1 MSDKSNHQGR
11 AYEYAWCLALEQKLS
26 VFKKVIVDKQNGFN
40 ACYRAYESLEKSLQE
55 RYLESAKQGVLLL
68 LDCEPLLSEV
78 IGSSQNGITLSLQK
92 DKLGEIGDIRDILI
106 YFDRFCIGLSIKH
119 NHDALKHSRLSK
131 NLDFGGKWL
140 GVGVSQNYKDTIKP
154 LFERLENA
162 KKEGMLWRDFPNK
175 EQEIYAPLLQA
186 FKKEVLRIDENKKN
200 KVPQKMVEY
209 LLGKYDF
216 YKAILLEREQKT
228 KLEAYHFHNTLN
240 RSVKNKPKRI
250 IPLSKLPTRMIYFD
264 FKPKSFNTLE
274 LVLDEG
280 WSFSLRIHNASSRV
294 EPSLKFDIKL
304 LSKPESVA
312 VFIVG
317 FLGKQKSSILIKY

>member
-1 MSDKSNHQGR
+1 MSDKSNNQGR

-26 VFKKVIVDKQNGFN
+26 VFKKVVVDKQNGFN

-78 IGSSQNGITLSLQK
+78 IGSSQNEITLSLQK
-92 DKLGEIGDIRDILI
+92 DKLGEIGDVRDILI
-106 YFDRFCIGLSIKH
+106 YFDRFYIGLSIKH
-119 NHDALKHSRLSK
+119 NHDAVKHSRLSK
-131 NLDFGGKWL
+131 DLDFGEKWL

-154 LFERLENA
+154 LFEKLENA

-216 YKAILLEREQKT
+216 YKAILLEKKQKT

-280 WSFSLRIHNASSRV
+280 WSFSLRIHNASSSV

-317 FLGKQKSSILIKY
+317 F

>member
-1 MSDKSNHQGR
+1 MSNKSNNQGR

-78 IGSSQNGITLSLQK
+78 IGSSQNEITLSLQK

-119 NHDALKHSRLSK
+119 NHDAVKHSRLSK
-131 NLDFGGKWL
+131 DLDFGGKWL
-140 GVGVSQNYKDTIKP
+140 GVRVSQNYKDTIKP

-186 FKKEVLRIDENKKN
+186 FKKEVLRIDENKEN

-228 KLEAYHFHNTLN
+228 KLEAYHFNNTLN

-274 LVLDEG
+274 LVLNEG
-280 WSFSLRIHNASSRV
+280 WSFSLRIHNASSKV

-317 FLGKQKSSILIKY
+317 F

>member
-1 MSDKSNHQGR
+1 MSDKSNNQGR

-40 ACYRAYESLEKSLQE
+40 ACYRAYESLEKSLQD

-78 IGSSQNGITLSLQK
+78 IGSWQNEITLSLQK

-106 YFDRFCIGLSIKH
+106 YFDRFYIGLSIKH
-119 NHDALKHSRLSK
+119 NHDAAKHSRLSK
-131 NLDFGGKWL
+131 DLDFGEKWL

-162 KKEGMLWRDFPNK
+162 KEEGMLWRDFPNK

-186 FKKEVLRIDENKKN
+186 FKKEVLRIDEDKKN

-228 KLEAYHFHNTLN
+228 KLEAYHFNNTLN

-274 LVLDEG
+274 LVLNEG

-304 LSKPESVA
+304 LSIPMSVA

-317 FLGKQKSSILIKY
+317 F

>member
-1 MSDKSNHQGR
+1 MSDKSNNQGR

-78 IGSSQNGITLSLQK
+78 IESSQNEITLSLQK

-131 NLDFGGKWL
+131 DLDFGKKWL
-140 GVGVSQNYKDTIKP
+140 GVRVSQNYKDTIKP

-228 KLEAYHFHNTLN
+228 KLEAYHFNNTLN

-274 LVLDEG
+274 LVLNEG

-304 LSKPESVA
+304 LSIPVSVA

-317 FLGKQKSSILIKY
+317 F

>member
-78 IGSSQNGITLSLQK
+78 IGSSQNEITLSLQK
-92 DKLGEIGDIRDILI
+92 DKLGEIGDVRDILI

-131 NLDFGGKWL
+131 NLDFGEKWL

-274 LVLDEG
+274 LVLNEG
-280 WSFSLRIHNASSRV
+280 WSFSLRIHNASSKV

-317 FLGKQKSSILIKY
+317 F

>member
-1 MSDKSNHQGR
+1 MSDKSNNQGR

-55 RYLESAKQGVLLL
+55 RYLESSKQGVLLL

-92 DKLGEIGDIRDILI
+92 DKLGEIGDVRDILI
-106 YFDRFCIGLSIKH
+106 YFDRFCIGLNIKH

-131 NLDFGGKWL
+131 DLDFGEKWL

-274 LVLDEG
+274 LVLNEG
-280 WSFSLRIHNASSRV
+280 WSFSLRIHNASSKV

-317 FLGKQKSSILIKY
+317 F

>member
-1 MSDKSNHQGR
+1 MSDKSNNQGR

-26 VFKKVIVDKQNGFN
+26 VFKRVIVDKQNGFN

-92 DKLGEIGDIRDILI
+92 DKLGEIGDVRDILI

-119 NHDALKHSRLSK
+119 NHDAIKHSRLSK
-131 NLDFGGKWL
+131 NLDFGEKWL

-175 EQEIYAPLLQA
+175 EQEIYVPLLQA

-228 KLEAYHFHNTLN
+228 KLEAYHFNNTLN

-274 LVLDEG
+274 LVLNEG

-317 FLGKQKSSILIKY
+317 F

>member
-1 MSDKSNHQGR
+1 MSNKSNNQGR

-55 RYLESAKQGVLLL
+55 RYLESTKQGVLLL

-78 IGSSQNGITLSLQK
+78 IGSSQNEITLSLQK

-119 NHDALKHSRLSK
+119 NHNAVKHSRLSK
-131 NLDFGGKWL
+131 DLDFGEKWL
-140 GVGVSQNYKDTIKP
+140 GVRVSQNYKDTIKP

-200 KVPQKMVEY
+200 KVPQKMAEY

-228 KLEAYHFHNTLN
+228 KLETYHFNNTLN
-240 RSVKNKPKRI
+240 RSVKNKPKKI

-274 LVLDEG
+274 LVLNEG

-304 LSKPESVA
+304 LSIPVSVA
-312 VFIVG
+312 VFIIG
-317 FLGKQKSSILIKY
+317 F

>member
-1 MSDKSNHQGR
+1 MSDKSNNQGR

-92 DKLGEIGDIRDILI
+92 DKLGEIGDVRDILI

-131 NLDFGGKWL
+131 NLDFGEKWL

-228 KLEAYHFHNTLN
+228 KLEAYHFNNTLN

-274 LVLDEG
+274 LVLNEG

-317 FLGKQKSSILIKY
+317 F

>member
-92 DKLGEIGDIRDILI
+92 DKLGEIGDVRDILI

-186 FKKEVLRIDENKKN
+186 FRKEVLRIDENKKN

-317 FLGKQKSSILIKY
+317 F

>member
-1 MSDKSNHQGR
+1 MSDKSNNQGR

-26 VFKKVIVDKQNGFN
+26 VFKKVVVDKQNGFN
-40 ACYRAYESLEKSLQE
+40 AANRAYESLERSLQE

-78 IGSSQNGITLSLQK
+78 IGSSQNEITLSLQK

-119 NHDALKHSRLSK
+119 NHDAVKHSRLSK
-131 NLDFGGKWL
+131 DLDFGEKWL

-154 LFERLENA
+154 LFEKLENT

-228 KLEAYHFHNTLN
+228 KLEAYHFNNTLN

-317 FLGKQKSSILIKY
+317 F

>member
-1 MSDKSNHQGR
+1 MSDKSNNQGR

-26 VFKKVIVDKQNGFN
+26 VFKKVIVDKQNSFN
-40 ACYRAYESLEKSLQE
+40 AANRAYESLEKSLQD

-68 LDCEPLLSEV
+68 LDCEPLLSEI
-78 IGSSQNGITLSLQK
+78 IGSSQNEITLSLQK
-92 DKLGEIGDIRDILI
+92 DKLGEIGDVRDILI

-119 NHDALKHSRLSK
+119 NHDAVKHSRLSK
-131 NLDFGGKWL
+131 DLDFGEKWL
-140 GVGVSQNYKDTIKP
+140 GVGVSQNYKNTIKP
-154 LFERLENA
+154 LFEKLENT

-228 KLEAYHFHNTLN
+228 KLEAYHFNNTLN

-304 LSKPESVA
+304 LSIPVSVA

-317 FLGKQKSSILIKY
+317 F

>member
-1 MSDKSNHQGR
+1 MSDKSNNQGR

-78 IGSSQNGITLSLQK
+78 MGSSQNEITLSLQK

-119 NHDALKHSRLSK
+119 NHDSVKHSRLSK
-131 NLDFGGKWL
+131 DLDFGEKWL
-140 GVGVSQNYKDTIKP
+140 GVKVSQNYKDTIKP

-186 FKKEVLRIDENKKN
+186 FKKEVLRIDENEKN

-228 KLEAYHFHNTLN
+228 KLEAYHFNNTLN
-240 RSVKNKPKRI
+240 RSLKNKPKRI

-274 LVLDEG
+274 LVLNEG

-304 LSKPESVA
+304 LSKPVSVA

-317 FLGKQKSSILIKY
+317 F

>member
-1 MSDKSNHQGR
+1 MSNKSNNQGR

-26 VFKKVIVDKQNGFN
+26 VLKKVIVDKQNGFN

-78 IGSSQNGITLSLQK
+78 IGSSQNEITLSLQK

-119 NHDALKHSRLSK
+119 NHGAVKHSRLSK
-131 NLDFGGKWL
+131 NLDFGEKWL
-140 GVGVSQNYKDTIKP
+140 GVRVSQNYKDTIKP

-186 FKKEVLRIDENKKN
+186 FKKEVLRIDENKNN

-228 KLEAYHFHNTLN
+228 KLEAYHFNNTLN

-317 FLGKQKSSILIKY
+317 F

>member
-1 MSDKSNHQGR
+1 MSDKSNNQGR

-26 VFKKVIVDKQNGFN
+26 IFKKVIVDKQNGFN

-78 IGSSQNGITLSLQK
+78 IGSSQNEITLSLQK

-119 NHDALKHSRLSK
+119 NHDAVKHSRLSK
-131 NLDFGGKWL
+131 DLDFGEKWL

-186 FKKEVLRIDENKKN
+186 FKKEVLRIDGNKKN

-304 LSKPESVA
+304 LSIPVSVA
-312 VFIVG
+312 VFMVG
-317 FLGKQKSSILIKY
+317 F

>member
-1 MSDKSNHQGR
+1 MSDKSNNQGR

-92 DKLGEIGDIRDILI
+92 DKLGEIGDAQDILI
-106 YFDRFCIGLSIKH
+106 YFDRFCIGLNIKH

-131 NLDFGGKWL
+131 NLDFGEKWL

-154 LFERLENA
+154 LFEKLENA

-186 FKKEVLRIDENKKN
+186 FKKEVLRIDKNKKN

-250 IPLSKLPTRMIYFD
+250 IPLSKLPTRMIYFN

-304 LSKPESVA
+304 LSKPMSVA

-317 FLGKQKSSILIKY
+317 F

>member
-1 MSDKSNHQGR
+1 MSDKSNNQGR

-78 IGSSQNGITLSLQK
+78 IGSSQNEITLSLQK
-92 DKLGEIGDIRDILI
+92 DKLGEIGDVRDILI

-131 NLDFGGKWL
+131 DLDFGEKWL

-186 FKKEVLRIDENKKN
+186 FKKEVLRINEDEKN

-274 LVLDEG
+274 LVLNEG

-317 FLGKQKSSILIKY
+317 F

>member
-1 MSDKSNHQGR
+1 MSDKSNNQGR

-26 VFKKVIVDKQNGFN
+26 VLKKVIVDKQNGFN

-78 IGSSQNGITLSLQK
+78 IESSQNEITLSLQK

-131 NLDFGGKWL
+131 DLDFGGKWL
-140 GVGVSQNYKDTIKP
+140 GVRVSQNYKDTIKP

-186 FKKEVLRIDENKKN
+186 FKKEVLRIDENKEN

-228 KLEAYHFHNTLN
+228 KLEAYHFNNTLN

-274 LVLDEG
+274 LVLNEG

-317 FLGKQKSSILIKY
+317 F

>member
-1 MSDKSNHQGR
+1 MSNKSNNQGR

-40 ACYRAYESLEKSLQE
+40 ACYRAYESLEKSLQD

-68 LDCEPLLSEV
+68 LDCESLLSEV
-78 IGSSQNGITLSLQK
+78 IGSSQNEITLSLQK

-119 NHDALKHSRLSK
+119 NHDAVKHSRLSK
-131 NLDFGGKWL
+131 DLDFGGKWL
-140 GVGVSQNYKDTIKP
+140 GVRVSQNYKDTIKP

-186 FKKEVLRIDENKKN
+186 FKKEILRIDENKEN

-228 KLEAYHFHNTLN
+228 KLEAYHFNNTLN
-240 RSVKNKPKRI
+240 RSMKNKPKRI

-274 LVLDEG
+274 LVLNEG

-317 FLGKQKSSILIKY
+317 F

>member
-1 MSDKSNHQGR
+1 MSDKSNNQGR
-11 AYEYAWCLALEQKLS
+11 AYEYAWFLALEQKLS

-55 RYLESAKQGVLLL
+55 RYLASAKQGVLLL

-78 IGSSQNGITLSLQK
+78 IGSSQNEITLSLQK
-92 DKLGEIGDIRDILI
+92 DKLGEIGDVRDILI

-119 NHDALKHSRLSK
+119 NHDAVKHSRLSK
-131 NLDFGGKWL
+131 DLDFGEKWL
-140 GVGVSQNYKDTIKP
+140 GVGVSQHYKDTIKP

-175 EQEIYAPLLQA
+175 EQEIYALLLQA
-186 FKKEVLRIDENKKN
+186 FKKEVLRIDENEKN

-228 KLEAYHFHNTLN
+228 KLEAYHFNNTLN

-274 LVLDEG
+274 LVLNEG

-304 LSKPESVA
+304 LSIPMSVA
-312 VFIVG
+312 IFIVG
-317 FLGKQKSSILIKY
+317 F

>member
-1 MSDKSNHQGR
+1 MSNKSNNQGR

-26 VFKKVIVDKQNGFN
+26 VLKKVIVDKQNGFN

-78 IGSSQNGITLSLQK
+78 IGSSQNEITLSLQK

-119 NHDALKHSRLSK
+119 NHDAVKHSRLSK
-131 NLDFGGKWL
+131 DLDFGKKWL

-228 KLEAYHFHNTLN
+228 KLEAYHFNNTLN
-240 RSVKNKPKRI
+240 RSVKNKPKKI

-274 LVLDEG
+274 LVLNEG

-312 VFIVG
+312 VFIVE
-317 FLGKQKSSILIKY
+317 F

>member
-1 MSDKSNHQGR
+1 MSDKSNNQGR

-26 VFKKVIVDKQNGFN
+26 VFKKVVVDKQNGFN

-68 LDCEPLLSEV
+68 LDCEPLLSEA

-92 DKLGEIGDIRDILI
+92 DKLGEIGDVRDILI

-119 NHDALKHSRLSK
+119 NHDAVKHSRLSK
-131 NLDFGGKWL
+131 DLDFGEKWL

-154 LFERLENA
+154 LFEKLENA
-162 KKEGMLWRDFPNK
+162 KKEGMLWRDFSNK

-186 FKKEVLRIDENKKN
+186 FKKEVLRIDGNKKN

-228 KLEAYHFHNTLN
+228 KLEAYHFNNTLN

-317 FLGKQKSSILIKY
+317 F

>member
-1 MSDKSNHQGR
+1 MSDKSNNQGR

-40 ACYRAYESLEKSLQE
+40 ACYRAYENLEKSLQD

-78 IGSSQNGITLSLQK
+78 IGSSQNEITLSLQK
-92 DKLGEIGDIRDILI
+92 DKLGEIGDVRDILI

-131 NLDFGGKWL
+131 DLDFGEKWL
-140 GVGVSQNYKDTIKP
+140 GVRVSQNYKDTIKP

-240 RSVKNKPKRI
+240 HSVKNKPKRI

-317 FLGKQKSSILIKY
+317 F

>member
-1 MSDKSNHQGR
+1 MSDKSNNQGR

-78 IGSSQNGITLSLQK
+78 IGSSQNEITLSLQK
-92 DKLGEIGDIRDILI
+92 DKLGEIGDVRDILI

-119 NHDALKHSRLSK
+119 NHDAIKHSRLSK
-131 NLDFGGKWL
+131 NLDFGEKWL

-186 FKKEVLRIDENKKN
+186 FRKEVLRIDENKKN

-228 KLEAYHFHNTLN
+228 KLEAYHFNNTLN

-280 WSFSLRIHNASSRV
+280 WSFPLRIHNASSRV

-317 FLGKQKSSILIKY
+317 F

>member
-1 MSDKSNHQGR
+1 MSDKSNNQGR

-40 ACYRAYESLEKSLQE
+40 ACYRAYESLEKSLQD

-78 IGSSQNGITLSLQK
+78 IGSWQNEITLSLQK

-119 NHDALKHSRLSK
+119 NHDAVKHSRLSK
-131 NLDFGGKWL
+131 DLDFGEKWL
-140 GVGVSQNYKDTIKP
+140 GVRVSQNYKDTIKP

-186 FKKEVLRIDENKKN
+186 FKKEVLRIDEDKKN

-228 KLEAYHFHNTLN
+228 KLEAYHFNNTLN

-304 LSKPESVA
+304 LSIPVSVA

-317 FLGKQKSSILIKY
+317 F

>member
-1 MSDKSNHQGR
+1 MSDKSNNQGR

-119 NHDALKHSRLSK
+119 NHDAVKHSRLSK
-131 NLDFGGKWL
+131 NLDFGEKWL

-240 RSVKNKPKRI
+240 LSVKNKPKRI

-317 FLGKQKSSILIKY
+317 F

>member
-1 MSDKSNHQGR
+1 MSDKSNNQGR

-55 RYLESAKQGVLLL
+55 RYLESSKQGVLLL

-92 DKLGEIGDIRDILI
+92 DKLGEIGDVRDILI

-131 NLDFGGKWL
+131 NLDFGEKWL

-228 KLEAYHFHNTLN
+228 KLEAYHFNNTLN

-274 LVLDEG
+274 LVLNEG
-280 WSFSLRIHNASSRV
+280 WSFSLRIHNASSKV

-317 FLGKQKSSILIKY
+317 F

>member
-1 MSDKSNHQGR
+1 MSNKSNNQGR

-26 VFKKVIVDKQNGFN
+26 VLKKVIVDKQNGFN

-78 IGSSQNGITLSLQK
+78 IESSQNEITLSLQK

-131 NLDFGGKWL
+131 DLDFGKKWL

-228 KLEAYHFHNTLN
+228 KLEAYHFNNTLN

-274 LVLDEG
+274 LVLNEG

-317 FLGKQKSSILIKY
+317 F

>member
-1 MSDKSNHQGR
+1 MSDKSNNQGR

-78 IGSSQNGITLSLQK
+78 IKSSQNEITLSLQK
-92 DKLGEIGDIRDILI
+92 DKLGEIGDVRDILI

-317 FLGKQKSSILIKY
+317 F

>member
-1 MSDKSNHQGR
+1 MSDKSNNQGR

-78 IGSSQNGITLSLQK
+78 IGSSQNEITLSLQK

-131 NLDFGGKWL
+131 NLDFGEKWL

-154 LFERLENA
+154 LFEKLENA

-228 KLEAYHFHNTLN
+228 KLEAYHFNNTLN

-294 EPSLKFDIKL
+294 EPSLKFDIKF

-317 FLGKQKSSILIKY
+317 F

>member
-1 MSDKSNHQGR
+1 MSNKSNNQGR

-26 VFKKVIVDKQNGFN
+26 VLKKVIVDKQNGFN
-40 ACYRAYESLEKSLQE
+40 AANRAYESLEKSLQE

-68 LDCEPLLSEV
+68 LDCEPLLSEI
-78 IGSSQNGITLSLQK
+78 IGSLQNEITLSLQK
-92 DKLGEIGDIRDILI
+92 DKLGEIGNIRDILI

-119 NHDALKHSRLSK
+119 NHEAIKHSRLSK
-131 NLDFGGKWL
+131 DLDFGEKWL
-140 GVGVSQNYKDTIKP
+140 GVRVSQNYKDTIKP

-228 KLEAYHFHNTLN
+228 KLEAYHFNNTLN

-317 FLGKQKSSILIKY
+317 F

>member
-1 MSDKSNHQGR
+1 MSDKSNNQGR

-78 IGSSQNGITLSLQK
+78 IGSSQNEITLSLQK

-131 NLDFGGKWL
+131 NLDFGEKWL

-175 EQEIYAPLLQA
+175 EQEIYASLLQA

-228 KLEAYHFHNTLN
+228 KLEAYHFNNTLN

-317 FLGKQKSSILIKY
+317 F

>member
-1 MSDKSNHQGR
+1 MSDKSNNQGR

-26 VFKKVIVDKQNGFN
+26 VFKKVVVDKQNGFN
-40 ACYRAYESLEKSLQE
+40 AANRAYESLEKSLQE

-78 IGSSQNGITLSLQK
+78 IGSSQNEITLSLQK
-92 DKLGEIGDIRDILI
+92 DKLGEMGDVRDILI

-131 NLDFGGKWL
+131 DLDFGEKWL

-317 FLGKQKSSILIKY
+317 F

>member
-1 MSDKSNHQGR
+1 MSDKSNNQGR
-11 AYEYAWCLALEQKLS
+11 AYEYAWFLALEQKLS

-55 RYLESAKQGVLLL
+55 RYLASAKQGVLLL

-78 IGSSQNGITLSLQK
+78 IGSSQNKIILSLQK
-92 DKLGEIGDIRDILI
+92 DKLGEIGDVRDILI

-119 NHDALKHSRLSK
+119 NHDAVKHSRLSK
-131 NLDFGGKWL
+131 DLDFGEKWL
-140 GVGVSQNYKDTIKP
+140 GVGVSQHYKDTIKP

-175 EQEIYAPLLQA
+175 EQEIYAPLLRA
-186 FKKEVLRIDENKKN
+186 FKKEILRIDENEKN

-228 KLEAYHFHNTLN
+228 KLEAYHFNNTLN

-274 LVLDEG
+274 LVLNEG

-317 FLGKQKSSILIKY
+317 F

>member
-1 MSDKSNHQGR
+1 MSNKSNNQGR

-26 VFKKVIVDKQNGFN
+26 VLKKVIVDKQNGFN

-78 IGSSQNGITLSLQK
+78 IGSSQNEITLSLQK

-119 NHDALKHSRLSK
+119 NHDAVKHSRLSK
-131 NLDFGGKWL
+131 DLDFGKKWL

-186 FKKEVLRIDENKKN
+186 FKKEVLRIDENKEN

-228 KLEAYHFHNTLN
+228 KLEAYHFNNTLN
-240 RSVKNKPKRI
+240 RSMKNKPKRI

-317 FLGKQKSSILIKY
+317 F

>member
-1 MSDKSNHQGR
+1 MSDKSNNQGR

-26 VFKKVIVDKQNGFN
+26 VFKKVVVDKQNGFN

-78 IGSSQNGITLSLQK
+78 IGSSQNEITLSLQK
-92 DKLGEIGDIRDILI
+92 DKLGEIGDVRDILI
-106 YFDRFCIGLSIKH
+106 YFDRFYIGLSIKH
-119 NHDALKHSRLSK
+119 NHDAVKHSRLSK
-131 NLDFGGKWL
+131 DLDFGEKWL

-228 KLEAYHFHNTLN
+228 KLEAYHFNNTLN

-317 FLGKQKSSILIKY
+317 F

>member
-1 MSDKSNHQGR
+1 MSNKSNNQGR

-26 VFKKVIVDKQNGFN
+26 VLKKVIVDKQNGFN
-40 ACYRAYESLEKSLQE
+40 AANRAYESLEKSLQE
-55 RYLESAKQGVLLL
+55 RYLESAKQGILLL
-68 LDCEPLLSEV
+68 LDCEPLLSEI
-78 IGSSQNGITLSLQK
+78 IGSLQNEITLSLQK

-119 NHDALKHSRLSK
+119 NHEAIKHSRLSK
-131 NLDFGGKWL
+131 DLDFGEKWL
-140 GVGVSQNYKDTIKP
+140 GVRVSQNYKDTIKP

-228 KLEAYHFHNTLN
+228 KLEAYHFNNTLN

-274 LVLDEG
+274 LVLNEG

-317 FLGKQKSSILIKY
+317 F

>member
-1 MSDKSNHQGR
+1 MSDKSNNQGR

-78 IGSSQNGITLSLQK
+78 IKSSQNEITLSLQK

-119 NHDALKHSRLSK
+119 NHDVLKHSRLSK
-131 NLDFGGKWL
+131 DLDFGEKWL

-175 EQEIYAPLLQA
+175 EQEIYVPLLQA
-186 FKKEVLRIDENKKN
+186 FKKEVLRIDKNKKN

-228 KLEAYHFHNTLN
+228 KLEAYHFNNTLN

-274 LVLDEG
+274 LVLNEG

-317 FLGKQKSSILIKY
+317 F

>member
-1 MSDKSNHQGR
+1 MSNKSNNQGR

-26 VFKKVIVDKQNGFN
+26 VLKKVIVDKQNGFN

-78 IGSSQNGITLSLQK
+78 IGSSQNEITLSLQK

-119 NHDALKHSRLSK
+119 NHDAVKHSRLSK
-131 NLDFGGKWL
+131 DLDFGGKWL
-140 GVGVSQNYKDTIKP
+140 GVRVSQNYKDTIKP

-186 FKKEVLRIDENKKN
+186 FKKEVLRIDENKEN

-228 KLEAYHFHNTLN
+228 KLEAYHFNNTLN
-240 RSVKNKPKRI
+240 RSMKNKPKRI

-274 LVLDEG
+274 LVLNEG

-317 FLGKQKSSILIKY
+317 F

>member
-1 MSDKSNHQGR
+1 MSDKSNNQGR

-78 IGSSQNGITLSLQK
+78 IGSSQNEITLSLQK
-92 DKLGEIGDIRDILI
+92 DKLGEIGDVRDILI

-119 NHDALKHSRLSK
+119 NHDAVKHSRLSK
-131 NLDFGGKWL
+131 DLDFGEKWL

-154 LFERLENA
+154 LFEKLENA

-186 FKKEVLRIDENKKN
+186 FKKEVLRIDGNKKN

-228 KLEAYHFHNTLN
+228 KLEAYHFNNTLN
-240 RSVKNKPKRI
+240 RSMKNKPKRI
-250 IPLSKLPTRMIYFD
+250 IPLSKLPTRIIYFD

-312 VFIVG
+312 VFIVW
-317 FLGKQKSSILIKY
+317 F